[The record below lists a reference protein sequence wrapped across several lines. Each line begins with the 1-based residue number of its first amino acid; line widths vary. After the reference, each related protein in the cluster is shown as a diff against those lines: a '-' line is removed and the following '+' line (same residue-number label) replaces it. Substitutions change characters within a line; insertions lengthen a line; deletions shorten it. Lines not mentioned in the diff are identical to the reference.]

1 MKHKLISLIDQHEK
15 NCFLVAKNILNPDK
29 ETREHLKADMN
40 QSRQILESDVRNLQ
54 ERADFHTF
62 ASYKKRY
69 PSRNLKEYP

>member
-1 MKHKLISLIDQHEK
+1 MKHKLIALIDQHEI
-15 NCFLVAKNILNPDK
+15 NTTLVAIHLLDPDSK
-29 ETREHLKADMN
+29 TRESLDAEKR
-40 QSRQILESDVRNLQ
+40 QSRQILESYVRNLQ